1 MTGKSNTQQKPK
13 YQAGNYF
20 TIHGSLEKGNPSPGA
35 MGETS
40 WEILGLSFK

>member
-35 MGETS
+35 MGGDFMGDIRLE
-40 WEILGLSFK
+40 F